1 MSPSWSSYCI
11 PAPCGA
17 FQLDGDKRGQDRNH
31 IQSCTKDGHKEHT
44 PCAFLVE
51 GNTVCSSR
59 WESVCIRVKCR
70 NSLLETKELYLHLSS
85 SVSSLCRPL
94 TSAEPLLTCEGSIS
108 ESKKN
113 ILKVVKDNP
122 KSEINV
128 LKLYLISR
136 RGERSFLNCHGP
148 GYPSGFSC
156 FLSPV
161 WVSPWSTPHTL
172 DSSWV
177 YSPVAHHPHA
187 TDEQS
192 QPFLRHKW
200 TAIHRWNVDL
210 HRQWNPGS
218 SLVDVSCFSLQ
229 LPSVTV
235 RFPCVQVVVPFVVS
249 LECGERES
257 FPLQPWA
264 CTWMFGLAITWIFP
278 QINPVH
284 LCALW
289 FPLVCK

>member
-94 TSAEPLLTCEGSIS
+94 TSAEPLLTSLSVMWGFNLCVKEKYPQSCQGQ
-108 ESKKN
+108 SKIRN
-113 ILKVVKDNP
+113 QCA
-122 KSEINV
+122 EIMSNFQ
-128 LKLYLISR
+128 KR
-136 RGERSFLNCHGP
+136 RDP

-161 WVSPWSTPHTL
+161 WVSPRSTPHTL
-172 DSSWV
+172 NWSWV
-177 YSPVAHHPHA
+177 YSPVAHHPPA

-264 CTWMFGLAITWIFP
+264 CTWMLRIGCLDS
-278 QINPVH
+278 
-284 LCALW
+284 L
-289 FPLVCK
+289 